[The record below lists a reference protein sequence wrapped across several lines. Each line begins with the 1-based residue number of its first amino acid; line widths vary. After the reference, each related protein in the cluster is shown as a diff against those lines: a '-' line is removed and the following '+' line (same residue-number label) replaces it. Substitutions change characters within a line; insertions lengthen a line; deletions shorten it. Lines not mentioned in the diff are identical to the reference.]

1 MNEFNGDRLPTFFGF
16 APGSPGRASVEDN
29 RLIVASL
36 PVAERRTQQH
46 LSMHIQDATRRQQ
59 EHAAALSKP
68 DNKLI
73 KLCRT
78 KQWAAVYA
86 RLSTHPQEAL
96 PESREKN
103 SYSNMEV
110 DTESFIKRERLTQKT
125 LRGDDLNLSPE
136 SLSIYDVTALGLVCA
151 ATWVDTDMMAALVE
165 KLLIISPE
173 QVQCSQ
179 RLQGHTP
186 LRDAV
191 RNPSC
196 TPKVLA
202 LLLEA
207 DTNLPGKMCQK
218 AAYIQ
223 DRDCFEPMDHLIFG
237 IHATN
242 SPHSLDLL
250 KLFMNVVGSVGKR
263 SHGEQCTC
271 VISVSPLVRLLSLGT
286 SFGLKQTQD
295 ASVSKESPRLGRLLE
310 CARCLIEGDPSI
322 VHTRSRSTQCTAL
335 HVALRNYG
343 DFCSIIQ
350 LLLEAD
356 GENFMIQQRN
366 LYGDLP
372 LHVASSVGVPMS
384 VLRLVLEKTVHA
396 VEKINDLPHQLVWST
411 NISGFTAADLE
422 WMRHIEGGR
431 GFQETR
437 AFYPLET
444 SGIRWHCSRQD
455 EFYRDLLRDAV
466 AQVIV
471 TKSSDNTV
479 GRQERAAEPFG
490 RLLDRIMLLIH
501 VAHRGAVMPPSH
513 DLTFNLLHAAS
524 SLARASGPCL
534 PKPLLDL
541 IYWIDESAVIRADAE
556 GRLPIHYSVMP
567 STTCDDVALKSTRK
581 DQIEATDYLSWVK
594 FLLDEAPAT
603 SRMADKQLRLP
614 LHYALDGSFTG
625 ADAWGRIRTD
635 DEAPEMETPSWQQEV
650 IAHLVYAFP
659 DSVERKD
666 PQTCLFPFMQAASN
680 PNVSL
685 DVVFSLLRRS
695 PALLNGC
702 MKESIADV
710 VMS

>member
-1 MNEFNGDRLPTFFGF
+1 MNEFNGDRLPTFFEF
-16 APGSPGRASVEDN
+16 TPGSPGRASVQDN

-36 PVAERRTQQH
+36 PVAERRTQH
-46 LSMHIQDATRRQQ
+46 LSAHIQDASRRQQ
-59 EHAAALSKP
+59 EHAAALLKLN
-68 DNKLI
+68 NKLI
-73 KLCRT
+73 KLCRI
-78 KQWAAVYA
+78 KQWDAVYA

-96 PESREKN
+96 PESREKI
-103 SYSNMEV
+103 SHSSMEV
-110 DTESFIKRERLTQKT
+110 DIEPFIKRETSNQKT
-125 LRGDDLNLSPE
+125 SRGDFLSMGPE
-136 SLSIYDVTALGLVCA
+136 SLAIYDVTALGLVCA
-151 ATWVDTDMMAALVE
+151 ATWVDTDMMATVVENLLV
-165 KLLIISPE
+165 ISPE

-196 TPKVLA
+196 TPKVLN
-202 LLLEA
+202 LLLET
-207 DTNLPGKMCQK
+207 DMNLPGEMCQK
-218 AAYIQ
+218 AAFFQ

-250 KLFMNVVGSVGKR
+250 KLFMNVVGRGRKLT
-263 SHGEQCTC
+263 HGHQCIC
-271 VISVSPLVRLLSLGT
+271 AVSVSPIIRLLSLGT
-286 SFGLKQTQD
+286 SFGLKQMRD

-310 CARCLIEGDPSI
+310 CARCLIKGDPSI

-343 DFCSIIQ
+343 DFNSIIQ
-350 LLLEAD
+350 LLLLAD
-356 GENFMIQQRN
+356 GENFMIKQRN

-396 VEKINDLPHQLVWST
+396 VEKEKDLPHPLVWST
-411 NISGFTAADLE
+411 NISGFNAADLE

-431 GFQETR
+431 GFHETR
-437 AFYPLET
+437 GFYPLET

-466 AQVIV
+466 VQLIA
-471 TKSSDNTV
+471 TKSNNNTI

-490 RLLDRIMLLIH
+490 LLLDRIMLLIH
-501 VAHRGAVMPPSH
+501 VAHHGVVMPPSH
-513 DLTFNLLHAAS
+513 DLTINLLHAAS

-541 IYWIDESAVIRADAE
+541 MYWIDPSVVLRADAQ

-567 STTCDDVALKSTRK
+567 STACDDVALKSTRK

-594 FLLDEAPAT
+594 FLLNEAPAM

-625 ADAWGRIRTD
+625 ANAWGRIRTD

-650 IAHLVYAFP
+650 IGHLVNAFP

-666 PQTCLFPFMQAASN
+666 PLTCLFPFMQAAAN

-695 PALLNGC
+695 PALLNC
-702 MKESIADV
+702 CTSESSADV

>member
-16 APGSPGRASVEDN
+16 APGSPGRASVQDN

-36 PVAERRTQQH
+36 PVAERRTQH
-46 LSMHIQDATRRQQ
+46 LSTHIQDATRRQQ
-59 EHAAALSKP
+59 ELAAALIKP

-73 KLCRT
+73 KFCRT
-78 KQWAAVYA
+78 KQWDAAYA
-86 RLSTHPQEAL
+86 RLLTHPQEAL
-96 PESREKN
+96 PQSREKN
-103 SYSNMEV
+103 PHSSMEV
-110 DTESFIKRERLTQKT
+110 DTEPFIKRERLNQKT
-125 LRGDDLNLSPE
+125 LRGDYLNLGPQ
-136 SLSIYDVTALGLVCA
+136 SLAIYDVTALGLVCA
-151 ATWVDTDMMAALVE
+151 ATWVDTDKMAFLVE
-165 KLLIISPE
+165 KLLVISPE

-179 RLQGHTP
+179 RLHGHTP

-196 TPKVLA
+196 TPKVLT
-202 LLLEA
+202 LLLES
-207 DTNLPGKMCQK
+207 DMNLPGKIFQK
-218 AAYIQ
+218 AASIQ

-250 KLFMNVVGSVGKR
+250 KLFMNAVGTSGK
-263 SHGEQCTC
+263 QPCTC
-271 VISVSPLVRLLSLGT
+271 AASVSPLVRLLSLGT
-286 SFGLKQTQD
+286 SFGLNQTQD

-343 DFCSIIQ
+343 DLYSIIQ

-356 GENFMIQQRN
+356 GENFMIKQRN

-384 VLRLVLEKTVHA
+384 VLRLVLERTAHA
-396 VEKINDLPHQLVWST
+396 VEKNKDLPHPLVWST
-411 NISGFTAADLE
+411 NISGFTAVDLE

-466 AQVIV
+466 SQVIA
-471 TKSSDNTV
+471 TKSTDNTV
-479 GRQERAAEPFG
+479 GRQECAAEPFG
-490 RLLDRIMLLIH
+490 LLLDRIMLLIH
-501 VAHRGAVMPPSH
+501 VAHRGVVMPPSH
-513 DLTFNLLHAAS
+513 DLTINLLHAAS

-541 IYWIDESAVIRADAE
+541 MYWMDPGVVLCADAQ

-567 STTCDDVALKSTRK
+567 STPCDDVALKSTRK

-594 FLLDEAPAT
+594 FLLEEAPAT
-603 SRMADKQLRLP
+603 SQKADKQLRLP

-650 IAHLVYAFP
+650 IGHLVHAFP

-666 PQTCLFPFMQAASN
+666 PQTCLYPFMQAASN

-695 PALLNGC
+695 PALLNSC
-702 MKESIADV
+702 TNESSADV
-710 VMS
+710 

>member
-1 MNEFNGDRLPTFFGF
+1 MNESNGDRLPTFFGF
-16 APGSPGRASVEDN
+16 SPGSPGRASVQDD

-36 PVAERRTQQH
+36 PVAERRTQH
-46 LSMHIQDATRRQQ
+46 LSAYIQEATKRRQ
-59 EHAAALSKP
+59 EHGPLKP
-68 DNKLI
+68 ENKLI
-73 KLCRT
+73 KFCRT
-78 KQWAAVYA
+78 KQWDAAYA
-86 RLSTHPQEAL
+86 RCLSHPVEAL
-96 PESREKN
+96 PQGREK
-103 SYSNMEV
+103 SSHSMVV
-110 DTESFIKRERLTQKT
+110 DTDPSIERERLSQKT
-125 LRGDDLNLSPE
+125 MRGGYLNLGPQS
-136 SLSIYDVTALGLVCA
+136 SAMYDVTALGLVCA
-151 ATWVDTDMMAALVE
+151 ATWVDTDKMAALVE
-165 KLLIISPE
+165 KLLAISPE

-179 RLQGHTP
+179 RLHGHTP

-196 TPKVLA
+196 TPKVLS
-202 LLLEA
+202 LLLEV
-207 DTNLPGKMCQK
+207 DMHLPGRMCEK
-218 AAYIQ
+218 AAYLQ
-223 DRDCFEPMDHLIFG
+223 DRDSFEPMDHLIFG

-242 SPHSLDLL
+242 SSYSLDLL
-250 KLFMNVVGSVGKR
+250 KLFMNVVGTGGNR
-263 SHGEQCTC
+263 NHDHYCTC
-271 VISVSPLVRLLSLGT
+271 TVSVSPLIRLLSLGT
-286 SFGLKQTQD
+286 SFGLNQTRD
-295 ASVSKESPRLGRLLE
+295 ASVSKESPRLARLLE
-310 CARCLIEGDPSI
+310 CARCLVDGDSSI

-343 DFCSIIQ
+343 DCFSITR

-356 GENFMIQQRN
+356 GENFMIKQRN

-396 VEKINDLPHQLVWST
+396 VVKTKDRPHPLVWST

-431 GFQETR
+431 GFYEAR

-455 EFYRDLLRDAV
+455 EFYRELLRDAV
-466 AQVIV
+466 AQVIASNS
-471 TKSSDNTV
+471 TYITD

-490 RLLDRIMLLIH
+490 FLLNRIMLLIH
-501 VAHRGAVMPPSH
+501 VAHCGVVMHPSH
-513 DLTFNLLHAAS
+513 DLSTNLLHAAS
-524 SLARASGPCL
+524 SLARGSGPCL

-541 IYWIDESAVIRADAE
+541 TYWMDPGVVLRADAE

-594 FLLDEAPAT
+594 FLLEEAPAT
-603 SRMADKQLRLP
+603 SAKTDNTLRLP

-635 DEAPEMETPSWQQEV
+635 DEAPEMKTPSWQQEV
-650 IAHLVYAFP
+650 IELLVSTFP

-666 PQTCLFPFMQAASN
+666 PLTCLYPFMQAAAN

-685 DVVFSLLRRS
+685 DTVFSLLQRS
-695 PALLNGC
+695 PALLSSSSN
-702 MKESIADV
+702 ENRHDWTS
-710 VMS
+710 